1 MRESFELSLLVALL
15 KDDSLP
21 CKSNTIIKYPTMD
34 AHLYFTICFIMH
46 YTYVLSK
53 TIVCKLSTT
62 DDVWALYVS
71 SEDSCIDVYI
81 KL

>member
-21 CKSNTIIKYPTMD
+21 RKSNTIIKYPMKD

-46 YTYVLSK
+46 YTYILK
-53 TIVCKLSTT
+53 KNIGCKLSTA

-71 SEDSCIDVYI
+71 SEDSCIEIYI